1 MGLKGGS
8 RFHEEQ
14 SYMGIN
20 DDVDHSQE
28 MKIYKYLIQ
37 SSKVHA
43 EMKLVILQKVRMGT
57 W

>member
-1 MGLKGGS
+1 
-8 RFHEEQ
+8 
-14 SYMGIN
+14 MGIN